1 MNLEGNSSAAK
12 AIANLDAAAA
22 YGPASADGTLQAQVN
37 AGVVQAMLAV
47 AVEVRGLCEMLSQQ
61 TVAPEP
67 DTPASEP
74 EVEDLSEK
82 EIDELA
88 ARLWEVDSQSPARRF
103 EDDYE
108 STQNKYRK
116 LALAALGLTDGP
128 EEKR

>member
-1 MNLEGNSSAAK
+1 MEVEGLEGNSSARAVLIGYENTAK
-12 AIANLDAAAA
+12 IT
-22 YGPASADGTLQAQVN
+22 ASAEA
-37 AGVVQAMLAV
+37 VVQAQATLAV
-47 AVEVRGLCEMLSQQ
+47 ANAVLALAVEVRAAAKGW
-61 TVAPEP
+61 TGVPAPVDPE
-67 DTPASEP
+67 AEP

-108 STQNKYRK
+108 STQNKYRL

-128 EEKR
+128 EEKK